1 MGHNRHTEH
10 SEHANHTNHKNHKG
24 HTITITN
31 QKGGVG
37 KTTTA
42 HALSTGLTHRGYK
55 TLVVDTDPQGNLT
68 YTMNADET
76 TAGVYDIL
84 KGNITAPKAIQHTEQ
99 GDIISGNLMLSGA
112 DMEFMETGREYLLK
126 EALQPLKTLY
136 DFIII
141 DSPPT
146 LGILTINALTAANDL
161 IIPMGADAY
170 SLQGLAQL
178 NATIS
183 KVKKHC
189 NPTLNIAGLLITK
202 YNGRSVLSRE
212 LRETIENKAAH
223 AVNASVFQ
231 TIIREGI
238 AIKEAQ
244 TQQRSIYKSAPKS
257 NAVKDC
263 LAFVDEYL
271 KGGASN
277 E

>member
-1 MGHNRHTEH
+1 M
-10 SEHANHTNHKNHKG
+10 
-24 HTITITN
+24 I
-31 QKGGVG
+31 
-37 KTTTA
+37 
-42 HALSTGLTHRGYK
+42 
-55 TLVVDTDPQGNLT
+55 
-68 YTMNADET
+68 
-76 TAGVYDIL
+76 
-84 KGNITAPKAIQHTEQ
+84 
-99 GDIISGNLMLSGA
+99 
-112 DMEFMETGREYLLK
+112 
-126 EALQPLKTLY
+126 
-136 DFIII
+136 
-141 DSPPT
+141 

-178 NATIS
+178 GATIS

-189 NPTLNIAGLLITK
+189 NPALKIAGLLITK

-244 TQQRSIYKSAPKS
+244 TQQRSIYKSAPRS

>member
-1 MGHNRHTEH
+1 MGHIEHTGHKRHT
-10 SEHANHTNHKNHKG
+10 SHTG
-24 HTITITN
+24 RIITIAN

-42 HALSTGLTHRGYK
+42 HALATGLIYRGYK

-68 YTMNADET
+68 YTMNADESG
-76 TAGVYDIL
+76 AGVYEVL
-84 KGNITAPKAIQHTEQ
+84 KGQLTALEAIQRTTQ
-99 GDIISGNLMLSGA
+99 GDIISGSLMLSGT
-112 DMEFMETGREYLLK
+112 DMEFMDTGREYLLT
-126 EALQPLKTLY
+126 EALEPLKASY

-178 NATIS
+178 STTIT

-189 NPTLNIAGLLITK
+189 NPALNVAGLLITK
-202 YNGRSVLSRE
+202 YNGRSILSQE

-223 AVNASVFQ
+223 AVNASVFM

-244 TQQRSIYKSAPKS
+244 TRQKSLFVTAPQS
-257 NAVKDC
+257 NSARDY

-271 KGGASN
+271 KGRHKS
-277 E
+277 